1 MATTKAA
8 KILVTT
14 PGGKVGSEVAKLL
27 LAKGIA
33 VRIGAHSV
41 EAARKAFPGAEVVPL
56 DLESEASVRE
66 ALAGIS
72 AVYLA
77 SPGDW
82 PAAPEK
88 RLIDLA
94 KAAGVKRIVKLS
106 AIGVEAAGAD
116 VPIRQVEQHLEAS
129 GLEFTILRPSWFMQN
144 FTTSMAASIK
154 SGILAEPAAEAKTAF
169 IDARDIAAVAFAAL
183 TQDGHAGK
191 IYTLTGPELL
201 SRTQVTEILSRE
213 LGIKVAYADLTDA
226 QFREGVKPFLHQGY
240 IDLLSLLYG
249 FVRAGYH
256 ERQTGDVKLVLGREP
271 GSFAQFV
278 RDHRGVWA

>member
-1 MATTKAA
+1 M

-14 PGGKVGSEVAKLL
+14 PTGKVGSELVRLL
-27 LAKGIA
+27 KAGKASFRL
-33 VRIGAHSV
+33 GARDV
-41 EAARKAFPGAEVVPL
+41 EKARKEFPGAEVVLL
-56 DLESEASVRE
+56 DYTDPAS
-66 ALAGIS
+66 LAAAVHGIS
-72 AVYLA
+72 TLYLA
-77 SPGDW
+77 SPGDF
-82 PAAPEK
+82 PAE
-88 RLIDLA
+88 RENQLIDLA
-94 KAAGVKRIVKLS
+94 KAAGATRAVKLS
-106 AIGVEAAGAD
+106 AMGVDGGD
-116 VPIRQVEQHLEAS
+116 GPIRQVEKHLEAS
-129 GLEFTILRPSWFMQN
+129 GLQWTFLRPTWFMQN
-144 FTTSMAASIK
+144 FSTTQVQAIRA
-154 SGILAEPAAEAKTAF
+154 GTLAEPAGDKKTAF

>member
-169 IDARDIAAVAFAAL
+169 IDARDIAAVAAVAL
-183 TQDGHAGK
+183 TADGHAGK
-191 IYTLTGPELL
+191 AYTLTGPALL
-201 SRTQVTEILSRE
+201 DRVQVAATISKTLGRE
-213 LGIKVAYADLTDA
+213 VKYLAVSDD
-226 QFREGVKPFLHQGY
+226 QFRAAVKAH
-240 IDLLSLLYG
+240 LSPAYLEVMSALYAG
-249 FVRAGYH
+249 VRAGWT
-256 ERQTGDVKLVLGREP
+256 EKKTDAVREILGREP
-271 GSFAQFV
+271 IAFERFAQE
-278 RDHRGVWA
+278 HKQAWQ